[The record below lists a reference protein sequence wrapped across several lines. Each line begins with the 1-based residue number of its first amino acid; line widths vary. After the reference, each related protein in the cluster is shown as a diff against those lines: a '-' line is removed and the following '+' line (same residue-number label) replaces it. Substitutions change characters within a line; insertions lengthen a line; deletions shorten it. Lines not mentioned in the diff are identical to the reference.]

1 MNHSLEMTENENQA
15 KYEQNAFNIQE
26 EVETE
31 TKKNKKMM
39 RCLRC
44 NSLILQPMTSFFKQ
58 CEQSVPI
65 PSMKQKKDLTQSSF
79 ETIETNQFWLVKD
92 MLTFEN
98 IGFTNL
104 VEKKKYL
111 ICADCEIGPI
121 GYQNVE
127 VENEFLV
134 CADRVKYVI

>member
-1 MNHSLEMTENENQA
+1 MTDTVDQVKSEHNV
-15 KYEQNAFNIQE
+15 FNIEE
-26 EVETE
+26 EVDTVAN
-31 TKKNKKMM
+31 KNKKKM

-44 NSLILQPMTSFFKQ
+44 NSLILQPMVSIFKQ
-58 CEQSVPI
+58 CEHSVPI
-65 PSMKQKKDLTQSSF
+65 PSMKQKKDLAQAAF
-79 ETIETNQFWLVKD
+79 ETTETNQFWLVTD

-127 VENEFLV
+127 AENEYFV